1 MHVEHTSD
9 ACAKGGECPANRSWH
24 SILGSNGGWYLLPM
38 PSTDIT
44 ALIRTE
50 LPRLAGSLRK
60 VGERILD
67 DPAAVTHC
75 SAAELGRRTGTSQAT
90 VTRFCRAVGLDSYQ
104 HLLIELAQERG
115 RGEVSDW
122 GSTEID
128 TDISPDDSLERVVQV
143 IGVADLRAVQQTI
156 DRVDLDALE
165 RASQAVA
172 RARRI
177 DVYGIGG
184 SGAVAQETET
194 RLFRIGCQVRGWTE
208 VHAAATSAALLTPAD
223 AAIGIS
229 HSGATRETLE
239 PLETARERGAT
250 TIALTTDPRSPLA
263 RAADI
268 RLVSAASETSFRT
281 GSIGG
286 RHSVL
291 MLVDFL
297 YVRVAQL
304 SYQRASASLAL
315 TDHITPRHAVTSR
328 RRR

>member
-1 MHVEHTSD
+1 MASGVADTFCTCPRQTSPPSS
-9 ACAKGGECPANRSWH
+9 APSCP
-24 SILGSNGGWYLLPM
+24 GWP
-38 PSTDIT
+38 
-44 ALIRTE
+44 A
-50 LPRLAGSLRK
+50 SLRK
-60 VGERILD
+60 VGELILE

-122 GSTEID
+122 GTAEIGP
-128 TDISPDDSLERVVQV
+128 DISPDDDLERVVQV
-143 IGVADLRAVQQTI
+143 VGSADLRAVQQTI
-156 DRVDLDALE
+156 DRIDLDAVE
-165 RASQAVA
+165 RAATAAA

-194 RLFRIGCQVRGWTE
+194 RLFRIGCAVRGWTE

-223 AAIGIS
+223 VAIGIS
-229 HSGATRETLE
+229 HSGSTRETIE
-239 PLETARERGAT
+239 PFELAKERGAT
-250 TIALTTDPRSPLA
+250 TIALTSDPRSALA

-268 RLVSAASETSFRT
+268 RLISSSSATSFPT
-281 GSIGG
+281 GIIGA

-291 MLVDFL
+291 VLIDCL
-297 YVRVAQL
+297 YVRIAQL

-315 TDHITPRHAVTSR
+315 TDHIAGEHTVKSR
-328 RRR
+328 RGR

>member
-1 MHVEHTSD
+1 MERTGAGNGMPPTDVTS
-9 ACAKGGECPANRSWH
+9 
-24 SILGSNGGWYLLPM
+24 
-38 PSTDIT
+38 
-44 ALIRTE
+44 LIRTE

-60 VGERILD
+60 VGELILA
-67 DPAAVTHC
+67 DPAAVTHS

-90 VTRFCRAVGLDSYQ
+90 VTRFCRAIGLDSYQ

-122 GSTEID
+122 GSAEIGPE
-128 TDISPDDSLERVVQV
+128 ISPDDDLERVVTV
-143 IGVADLRAVQQTI
+143 VGSADLRAVQQTI
-156 DRVDLDALE
+156 DRMDLDALE
-165 RASQAVA
+165 RAAQAVA

-177 DVYGIGG
+177 DVYGVGG

-194 RLFRIGCQVRGWTE
+194 RLFRIGCSVRGWNE
-208 VHAAATSAALLTPAD
+208 VHGAATSAALLTPAD
-223 AAIGIS
+223 VAIAIS
-229 HSGATRETLE
+229 HSGATRETIE
-239 PLETARERGAT
+239 PFELAKERGAT
-250 TIALTTDPRSPLA
+250 TVALTSDPRSPLA

-268 RLVSAASETSFRT
+268 RLISATSETSFRT

-291 MLVDFL
+291 VLIDCL

-315 TDHITPRHAVTSR
+315 TDHITPQHTVKNR
-328 RRR
+328 RTR

>member
-1 MHVEHTSD
+1 
-9 ACAKGGECPANRSWH
+9 
-24 SILGSNGGWYLLPM
+24 M
-38 PSTDIT
+38 PPTDVT
-44 ALIRTE
+44 TLIRTE

-60 VGERILD
+60 VGELILE

-90 VTRFCRAVGLDSYQ
+90 VTRFCRAIGLDSYQ

-122 GSTEID
+122 GTAEIGP
-128 TDISPDDSLERVVQV
+128 DISPDDDLERVVQV
-143 IGVADLRAVQQTI
+143 VGSADLRAVQQTI
-156 DRVDLDALE
+156 ERIDLDAVE
-165 RASQAVA
+165 RAAQATA

-177 DVYGIGG
+177 DVYGVGG

-194 RLFRIGCQVRGWTE
+194 RLFRIGCAVRGWTE
-208 VHAAATSAALLTPAD
+208 VHAATTSAALLTPAD
-223 AAIGIS
+223 VAIGIS
-229 HSGATRETLE
+229 HSGATRETIE
-239 PLETARERGAT
+239 PFELAKERGAT
-250 TIALTTDPRSPLA
+250 TVALTADPRSPLA
-263 RAADI
+263 RTADI
-268 RLVSAASETSFRT
+268 RLISSSSETSFRT

-291 MLVDFL
+291 VLIDCL

-315 TDHITPRHAVTSR
+315 TDHITPKHAVRSR
-328 RRR
+328 RSR

>member
-1 MHVEHTSD
+1 
-9 ACAKGGECPANRSWH
+9 
-24 SILGSNGGWYLLPM
+24 M
-38 PSTDIT
+38 PPTDVT
-44 ALIRTE
+44 TLIRTE
-50 LPRLAGSLRK
+50 LPRLPGSLRK
-60 VGERILD
+60 VGELILE

-122 GSTEID
+122 GSAEIGP
-128 TDISPDDSLERVVQV
+128 DISPEDSLERVVQV
-143 IGVADLRAVQQTI
+143 VGSADLRAIQQTI
-156 DRVDLDALE
+156 ERIDLDSLE
-165 RASQAVA
+165 RAAQAVA
-172 RARRI
+172 KARRI
-177 DVYGIGG
+177 DVYGVGG

-208 VHAAATSAALLTPAD
+208 VHGAATSAALLTPAD
-223 AAIGIS
+223 VAIGIS

-239 PLETARERGAT
+239 PLEMAKERGAT
-250 TIALTTDPRSPLA
+250 TIAITTDPRSPLA

-268 RLVSAASETSFRT
+268 RLISATSETSFRT

-291 MLVDFL
+291 MIVDCL
-297 YVRVAQL
+297 YVRVGQVA
-304 SYQRASASLAL
+304 YQRASASLAL
-315 TDHITPRHAVTSR
+315 TDHITPQHAVKTR
-328 RRR
+328 RTR

>member
-1 MHVEHTSD
+1 
-9 ACAKGGECPANRSWH
+9 
-24 SILGSNGGWYLLPM
+24 M
-38 PSTDIT
+38 PPTDVT
-44 ALIRTE
+44 TLIRTE

-60 VGERILD
+60 VGELILE

-90 VTRFCRAVGLDSYQ
+90 VTRFCRAIGLDSYQ

-122 GSTEID
+122 GSAEIGP
-128 TDISPDDSLERVVQV
+128 DISPDDSLERVVQV
-143 IGVADLRAVQQTI
+143 VGSADLRAIQQTI
-156 DRVDLDALE
+156 ERVDLDALE
-165 RASQAVA
+165 RAAQALA

-177 DVYGIGG
+177 DVYGVGG

-208 VHAAATSAALLTPAD
+208 VHGAATSAALLTPAD
-223 AAIGIS
+223 VAIGIS

-239 PLETARERGAT
+239 PFEMAKERGAT
-250 TIALTTDPRSPLA
+250 TIAITTDPRSPLA
-263 RAADI
+263 KAADI
-268 RLVSAASETSFRT
+268 RLISATSETSFRT

-291 MLVDFL
+291 MIVDCL
-297 YVRVAQL
+297 YVRVGQV

-315 TDHITPRHAVTSR
+315 TDHITPRHAVKNR
-328 RRR
+328 RAR

>member
-1 MHVEHTSD
+1 
-9 ACAKGGECPANRSWH
+9 
-24 SILGSNGGWYLLPM
+24 M
-38 PSTDIT
+38 PSTDVT
-44 ALIRTE
+44 TLIRTE

-60 VGERILD
+60 VGELILE

-90 VTRFCRAVGLDSYQ
+90 VTRFCRAIGLDSYQ

-115 RGEVSDW
+115 RGEVSAW

-128 TDISPDDSLERVVQV
+128 TDISPEDSLERVVQV
-143 IGVADLRAVQQTI
+143 VGSADLRAIQQTI
-156 DRVDLDALE
+156 DRIDLDALE
-165 RASQAVA
+165 RAAQALA

-177 DVYGIGG
+177 DVYGVGG

-208 VHAAATSAALLTPAD
+208 VHGAATSAALLTPAD
-223 AAIGIS
+223 VAIGIS

-239 PLETARERGAT
+239 PLEMARERGAT
-250 TIALTTDPRSPLA
+250 TIAITTDPRSPLA

-268 RLVSAASETSFRT
+268 RLISATSETSFRT

-291 MLVDFL
+291 MIVDCL
-297 YVRVAQL
+297 YVRVGQL

-315 TDHITPRHAVTSR
+315 TDHITPQHAVKSR
-328 RRR
+328 RTR

>member
-1 MHVEHTSD
+1 
-9 ACAKGGECPANRSWH
+9 
-24 SILGSNGGWYLLPM
+24 M
-38 PSTDIT
+38 PPTDVT
-44 ALIRTE
+44 TLIRTE

-60 VGERILD
+60 VGELILE

-90 VTRFCRAVGLDSYQ
+90 VTRFCRAIGLDSYQ

-122 GSTEID
+122 GSAEIGP
-128 TDISPDDSLERVVQV
+128 DISPDDSLERVVQV
-143 IGVADLRAVQQTI
+143 VGSADLRAIQQTI
-156 DRVDLDALE
+156 ERIDLDALE
-165 RASQAVA
+165 RAAQALA

-177 DVYGIGG
+177 DVYGVGG

-208 VHAAATSAALLTPAD
+208 VHGAATSAALLTPAD
-223 AAIGIS
+223 VAIGIS

-239 PLETARERGAT
+239 PFEMAKERGAT
-250 TIALTTDPRSPLA
+250 TIAITTDPRSPLA
-263 RAADI
+263 KAADI
-268 RLVSAASETSFRT
+268 RLISATSETSFRT

-291 MLVDFL
+291 MIVDCL
-297 YVRVAQL
+297 YVRVGQV

-315 TDHITPRHAVTSR
+315 TDHITPRHAVKNR
-328 RRR
+328 RAR

>member
-1 MHVEHTSD
+1 
-9 ACAKGGECPANRSWH
+9 
-24 SILGSNGGWYLLPM
+24 M
-38 PSTDIT
+38 PSTDVT
-44 ALIRTE
+44 TLIRTE

-60 VGERILD
+60 VGELILE

-90 VTRFCRAVGLDSYQ
+90 VTRFCRAIGLDSYQ

-115 RGEVSDW
+115 RGEVSAW

-128 TDISPDDSLERVVQV
+128 TDISPEDSLERVVQV
-143 IGVADLRAVQQTI
+143 VGSADLRAIQQTI
-156 DRVDLDALE
+156 DRIDLDALE
-165 RASQAVA
+165 RAAQALA
-172 RARRI
+172 KARRI
-177 DVYGIGG
+177 DVYGVGG

-208 VHAAATSAALLTPAD
+208 VHGAATSAALLTPAD
-223 AAIGIS
+223 VAIGIS

-239 PLETARERGAT
+239 PLEMAKERGAT
-250 TIALTTDPRSPLA
+250 TIAITTDPRSPLA

-268 RLVSAASETSFRT
+268 RLISATSETSFRT

-291 MLVDFL
+291 MIVDCL
-297 YVRVAQL
+297 YVRVGQL

-315 TDHITPRHAVTSR
+315 TDHITPQHAAKSR
-328 RRR
+328 RTR

>member
-1 MHVEHTSD
+1 
-9 ACAKGGECPANRSWH
+9 
-24 SILGSNGGWYLLPM
+24 M
-38 PSTDIT
+38 PPTDVT
-44 ALIRTE
+44 TLIRTE

-60 VGERILD
+60 VGELILE

-122 GSTEID
+122 GTAEIGP
-128 TDISPDDSLERVVQV
+128 DISPDDDLERVVQV
-143 IGVADLRAVQQTI
+143 VGSADLRAVQQTI
-156 DRVDLDALE
+156 DRIDLDAVE
-165 RASQAVA
+165 RAATAAA

-194 RLFRIGCQVRGWTE
+194 RLFRIGCAVRGWTE

-223 AAIGIS
+223 VAIGIS
-229 HSGATRETLE
+229 HSGSTRETIE
-239 PLETARERGAT
+239 PFELAKERGAT
-250 TIALTTDPRSPLA
+250 TIALTSDPRSPLA

-268 RLVSAASETSFRT
+268 RLISSSSATSFPT
-281 GSIGG
+281 GIIGA

-291 MLVDFL
+291 VLIDCL
-297 YVRVAQL
+297 YVRIAQL

-315 TDHITPRHAVTSR
+315 TDHIAGEHTAKAR
-328 RRR
+328 RGR

>member
-1 MHVEHTSD
+1 
-9 ACAKGGECPANRSWH
+9 
-24 SILGSNGGWYLLPM
+24 M
-38 PSTDIT
+38 PSTDVT
-44 ALIRTE
+44 TLIRTE

-60 VGERILD
+60 VGELILE

-90 VTRFCRAVGLDSYQ
+90 VTRFCRAIGLDSYQ

-115 RGEVSDW
+115 RGEATDW
-122 GSTEID
+122 GTAEIGP
-128 TDISPDDSLERVVQV
+128 DISPDDSLERVVQV
-143 IGVADLRAVQQTI
+143 VGTADLRAIQQTI
-156 DRVDLDALE
+156 DRIDLDATE
-165 RASQAVA
+165 RAAQALA

-177 DVYGIGG
+177 DVYGVGG
-184 SGAVAQETET
+184 SGAVTQETET
-194 RLFRIGCQVRGWTE
+194 RLFRIGCSVRGWTE

-223 AAIGIS
+223 VAIGIS

-239 PLETARERGAT
+239 PFEMAKERGAT

-268 RLVSAASETSFRT
+268 RLISSSAETSFRAEAI
-281 GSIGG
+281 SS

-291 MLVDFL
+291 MLVDCL

-304 SYQRASASLAL
+304 TYQRASASLAL
-315 TDHITPRHAVTSR
+315 TDHITPRHAVKGR
-328 RRR
+328 RAR